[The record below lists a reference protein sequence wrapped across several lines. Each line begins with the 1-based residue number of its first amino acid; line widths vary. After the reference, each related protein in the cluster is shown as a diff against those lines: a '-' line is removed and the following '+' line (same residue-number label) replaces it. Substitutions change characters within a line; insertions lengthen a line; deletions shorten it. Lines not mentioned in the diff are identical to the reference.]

1 MEDEKLTHRIIGCA
15 MKVHSKL
22 GPGFPEVVYQ
32 RSMAIELEKQALR
45 FIREMPV
52 EIFYDDIR
60 VGYGRVD
67 FFVEDAIMLELKALI
82 NLEDAHLA
90 QTMNY
95 CKTFK
100 LPSGILINFGKRSLE
115 FKRVYNLNHE
125 DNQGFISKEV

>member
-1 MEDEKLTHRIIGCA
+1 MEYEQLTHKIIGCA

-45 FIREMPV
+45 FIREMTLAV
-52 EIFYDDIR
+52 FYDDIR

-67 FFVEDAIMLELKALI
+67 FFVEDTVMLELKALI

-90 QTMNY
+90 QAMNY
-95 CKTFK
+95 CKTFN

-115 FKRVYNLNHE
+115 FKRVYNLNHQ
-125 DNQGFISKEV
+125 DNQGFISK